1 MSKLD
6 LMPAHRK
13 HDLTYNQVH
22 QVRLF
27 FFPESPAKSG
37 WFWERF
43 RTDLFAA

>member
-27 FFPESPAKSG
+27 PESPAKSG
-37 WFWERF
+37 
-43 RTDLFAA
+43 